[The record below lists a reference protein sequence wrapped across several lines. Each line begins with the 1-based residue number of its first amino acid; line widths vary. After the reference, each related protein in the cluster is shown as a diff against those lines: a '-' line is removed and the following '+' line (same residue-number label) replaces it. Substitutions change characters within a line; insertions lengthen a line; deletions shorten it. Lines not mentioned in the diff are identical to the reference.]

1 MPKPNKTTRR
11 THRNPLATLKGLTRE
26 SSQIYR
32 KVKKGRIDHEQG
44 RSLVWVLAQMRAM
57 VEAQLLDSIQG
68 KLEQLAA
75 NNGQTAVYYQHRA
88 QHVCGRAQSGDRCA
102 VEPAGP
108 ERQAADGRADGCLQ
122 LRSDGV
128 WPKNWNGG
136 RTCT

>member
-75 NNGQTAVYYQHRA
+75 NNGQTAVYYQHWA
-88 QHVCGRAQSGDRCA
+88 QHVCGRAQPCRA
-102 VEPAGP
+102 PAG
-108 ERQAADGRADGCLQ
+108 
-122 LRSDGV
+122 
-128 WPKNWNGG
+128 
-136 RTCT
+136 RTNRPSAGARLCVVDVPGL